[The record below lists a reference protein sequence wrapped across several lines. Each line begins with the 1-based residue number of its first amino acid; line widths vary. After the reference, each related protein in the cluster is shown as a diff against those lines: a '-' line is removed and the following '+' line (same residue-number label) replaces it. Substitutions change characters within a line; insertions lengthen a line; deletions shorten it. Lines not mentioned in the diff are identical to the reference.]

1 MTEASIPPSL
11 RAVAAELG
19 EARGDERKLR
29 GIFAETNVPMVM
41 VDGERR
47 FVDANGPAR
56 LTLRLNIDELR
67 GYSVDDLTP
76 RHLSDALDRDWSRL
90 MSAGSIS
97 GANELAGHDGSRFEV
112 VYHAIADALPGLH
125 LAAFAPAHWPA
136 DELAGAVRHAL
147 DSQHRLTP
155 REIEVLTLA
164 ARGYSGPE
172 IALRLVVSPSTVK
185 THFANIY
192 EKLDVRNRA
201 AAVAIAMQR
210 GAID

>member
-19 EARGDERKLR
+19 EARCDERRLR
-29 GIFAETNVPMVM
+29 GLFAETNVPMVM

-47 FVDANGPAR
+47 HVEANGPAR
-56 LTLRLNIDELR
+56 LILRLNIDELR
-67 GYSVDDLTP
+67 GCLVDDLTP
-76 RHLSDALDRDWSRL
+76 RHLRDALDRAWSRL
-90 MSAGSIS
+90 ISAGSVS
-97 GANELAGHDGSRFEV
+97 GQYEVAGLDGSRFEV

-136 DELAGAVRHAL
+136 DELAGQVN
-147 DSQHRLTP
+147 DSLGDRHRLTP

-172 IALRLVVSPSTVK
+172 IARRLVVSPSTVK

-192 EKLDVRNRA
+192 EKLEVRNRA